1 MGRKKL
7 ILEINNRSTDDES
20 DDNSSFNG
28 TDDELQE
35 AFASGDLKTGLNSL
49 VALRPIEQ
57 HINNRNGIKDKL
69 NQIKLNYDWVER
81 LDLVNVATNVS
92 QDLVQQYGD
101 INIKVNKK
109 GQISGE
115 ELINSD
121 KSDHDFKREMLF
133 YRQAQSC
140 VLEAIPKLHK
150 LRIITKRPDD
160 YFAEMAKTDD
170 HMKKVRE
177 NLIHRQT
184 AIEAS
189 EKAKK
194 LRELRKYGKKI
205 QQEVMIKRQ
214 KDKREMMD
222 KLKKFKKGRE
232 ENLDFLDNNHNVND
246 NKGKAKKSMTKQ
258 NQKQK
263 YKQSKYGFGGQK
275 KRSKYNTA
283 ESSAEMNKFSRKRN
297 AKPTN
302 KKQRPGKSKRQKIK
316 NKRK

>member
-7 ILEINNRSTDDES
+7 ILEITNRSTDDES
-20 DDNSSFNG
+20 DDNSSLNG

-35 AFASGDLKTGLNSL
+35 AFASGELKTGLNGL

-81 LDLVNVATNVS
+81 LDLVNVATDVS
-92 QDLVQQYGD
+92 QDVVQQYGD

-150 LRIITKRPDD
+150 LGIITKRPDD

-232 ENLDFLDNNHNVND
+232 ENLDFLDDNHNTND
-246 NKGKAKKSMTKQ
+246 NKRKSTKSMTKQ

-302 KKQRPGKSKRQKIK
+302 KKQRPGKSKRQKMK